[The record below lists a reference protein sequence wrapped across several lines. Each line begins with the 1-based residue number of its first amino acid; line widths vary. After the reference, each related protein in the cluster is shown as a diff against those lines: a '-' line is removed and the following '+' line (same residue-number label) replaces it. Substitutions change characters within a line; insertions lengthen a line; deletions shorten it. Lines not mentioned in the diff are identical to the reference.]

1 MHSAQVILQKY
12 WKHKTFRD
20 PQEEIINAVL
30 NKQNTIAL
38 LPTGAGKSVCF
49 QIPALLNDGVCLVI
63 SPLIS
68 LMEDQVNG
76 LQQKG
81 IKAIAITS
89 KYNSNEI
96 IQAFDNLR
104 FGNYKFIYLSPEKL
118 QSEFIQEK
126 LSQLNVNLIA
136 IDEAH
141 CISQWGHDFRPAYLK
156 IALLHNIYPKANF
169 IALTASATDLVIKD
183 IAKYLSLKNIQI
195 FKKSFYRNNIN
206 IEFVKTDNVFEKLK
220 QFLVKVKE
228 PVIVYAGTRKRTIQI
243 ANFLNHHGF
252 KSAYYHGGLTH
263 KAKSNVLYEW
273 STEIKPIVVATNAFG
288 MGIDKANVRLVVHLN
303 IPNSIENYMQEIGR
317 AGRDGKQSF
326 AYLIYNDSIIFESET
341 FLSKG
346 MADTAFCKTIYSKL
360 HENYQ
365 ISKGEFNAL
374 THTFNLQDFC
384 SKYKLPILK
393 AYSALQCFENENI
406 ITLQQNANK
415 RSRLKVL
422 VSNRYLIDYENRNPK
437 LETLLKVIL
446 RSYGGAFEQYIAINE
461 NALAKKMN
469 TTKANIVQLLQRL
482 NTDKVITYIKA
493 SSNSDIKFLV
503 PREDEFVIHSIS
515 KNIENRNHTKKTK
528 SKAIIKL
535 IQNNKKCR
543 NIQLLSYFGETNL
556 KKCDSCDVCLAE
568 KKRNTSIPFNDIANN
583 ILSLFIDN
591 SSLEFDEI
599 LNQIPADRKNILKT
613 LELLI
618 EKNSIRL
625 TSQNKLEKVKHG

>member
-12 WKHKTFRD
+12 WKHKAFRD
-20 PQEEIINAVL
+20 PQEEIIHAVL

-156 IALLHNIYPKANF
+156 IAVLHNICPKANF

-183 IAKYLSLKNIQI
+183 IAKHLDLENIQI
-195 FKKSFYRNNIN
+195 FKKSFFRNNIN
-206 IEFVKTDNVFEKLK
+206 IAFIKTENVFEKLK
-220 QFLVKVKE
+220 QLLLKVEE

-243 ANFLNHHGF
+243 NNFLNHNGF
-252 KSAYYHGGLTH
+252 KSAYYHGGLAHETKT
-263 KAKSNVLYEW
+263 KALHAW
-273 STEIKPIVVATNAFG
+273 STEIKPIIVATNAFG
-288 MGIDKANVRLVVHLN
+288 MGIDKANVRLVIHMN

-317 AGRDGKQSF
+317 AGRDGKKSF
-326 AYLIYNDSIIFESET
+326 AYLIYNDSIIFESKT
-341 FLSKG
+341 FLSKSI
-346 MADTAFCKTIYSKL
+346 ADTAFCKTIYSKL
-360 HENYQ
+360 HENFQ
-365 ISKGEFNAL
+365 ISKGEFNEL

-393 AYSALQCFENENI
+393 TFSALQCFENENI
-406 ITLQQNANK
+406 IAMHQNANK
-415 RSRLKVL
+415 RSRLKVI

-437 LETLLKVIL
+437 LEALLKVIL
-446 RSYGGAFEQYIAINE
+446 RNYGGAFEQYIAINE
-461 NALAKKMN
+461 NDLAKKMH
-469 TTKANIVQLLQRL
+469 TTKANIIQLLQRL
-482 NTDKVITYIKA
+482 STDKVINYIKA

-515 KNIENRNHTKKTK
+515 KHIENRNNTKITK
-528 SKAIIKL
+528 SNAIIEL
-535 IQNNKKCR
+535 IKSNRICR
-543 NIQLLSYFGETNL
+543 NIQLLTYFGEVNL
-556 KKCDSCDVCLAE
+556 KKCNTCDVCLAN
-568 KKRNTSIPFNDIANN
+568 KKSNTSIPYKDIANN

-591 SSLEFDEI
+591 NSLQFDEI
-599 LNQIPADRKNILKT
+599 LDQIPEDRKNILKT

-618 EKNSIRL
+618 EKNSLRL
-625 TSQNKLEKVKHG
+625 TSQNKLEKVNNG